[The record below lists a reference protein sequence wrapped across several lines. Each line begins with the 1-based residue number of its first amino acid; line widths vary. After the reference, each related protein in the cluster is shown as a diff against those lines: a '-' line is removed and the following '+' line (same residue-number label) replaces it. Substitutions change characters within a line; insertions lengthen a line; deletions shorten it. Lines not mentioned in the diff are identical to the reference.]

1 MLKPDP
7 PLAASPPFQR
17 RAALLA
23 LASPLLILLA
33 LVGLIHRSGSA
44 RWEILPALLIGSS
57 LLLTSLDRRR
67 RRRKELLRSLRQQPP
82 G

>member
-1 MLKPDP
+1 MLKVEPRR
-7 PLAASPPFQR
+7 AASPPLQR

-33 LVGLIHRSGSA
+33 LVGLLHRTGAA
-44 RWEILPALLIGSS
+44 RWEVLPALLIGSG

-67 RRRKELLRSLRQQPP
+67 RRRKELLRALRQHPP

>member
-1 MLKPDP
+1 MLKVEPSRT
-7 PLAASPPFQR
+7 ASPLFQR

-33 LVGLIHRSGSA
+33 LVGLLHRTGTA
-44 RWEILPALLIGSS
+44 RWEALPALLIGMG

-67 RRRKELLRSLRQQPP
+67 RRRKELLRALRQQPP